1 MGSDMIDRESILRE
15 LRVLKPD
22 LENRFGV
29 TRIGIFGSVARGDI
43 HPDSDIDVVV
53 ELQRPDLFDLVH
65 IKELLEE
72 GFRRH
77 VDIVHFRERMN
88 EFLKQRI
95 RDEAVYV

>member
-1 MGSDMIDRESILRE
+1 MGLTVFNRDSVLEE

-29 TRIGIFGSVARGDI
+29 TRIGLFGSVARDDARS
-43 HPDSDIDVVV
+43 DSDIDIVI
-53 ELQRPDLFDLVH
+53 EMKRPDLFDLVH

-72 GFRRH
+72 DFQRP
-77 VDIVHFRERMN
+77 VDIIHFRERMN

-95 RDEAVYV
+95 RNEAVYV